1 MQGGNKMPPIEEL
14 KFLLLMLSI
23 VDAILSIAIKL
34 LSLYGG

>member
-1 MQGGNKMPPIEEL
+1 MYGGNKMPPIEDL
-14 KFLLLMLSI
+14 KILLLLLSI